1 MSIDKS
7 LSQHYEMQGGVKN
20 FLGKQKMVKAPK
32 KWKSGPDHPDTELA
46 YITKAEKDLILKAD
60 LHNSLSKGPNKGPSG
75 IISLNSAGSGYGGP
89 GPGRNEDRG
98 SGGGNGRSA
107 HLAAQSAAAANQAA
121 ANRAAE
127 QKAAAE
133 REMRATIAQAES
145 NQREAERS
153 NQLAEAR
160 KLMTQP
166 VTVDVPIK
174 GPELIPGTTGPVTL
188 DPYQQNYISP
198 GRVDIKDRYQTG
210 DYADL
215 VKAPVDVGFQEALR
229 KQQIAT
235 DLRQKQQDPDYGQFF
250 RPQPVVETPKSGIW
264 GGLKTMGKG
273 ALEMAL
279 MPFLPKPVRT
289 AWQTKKRYDAL
300 QKSALGKKLNLKEL
314 NLSNLRSSIDKGISG
329 RQFDPKDPIGWT
341 GEQKR
346 KKTFH
351 EPKGDGDKQQGTTV
365 EEAIAGKTSLGAGAL
380 GLPELQKRMAT
391 LHQLKQNE
399 DFWNQLTDVQ
409 KRNINMAMMN
419 YFKMIDQYSVK
430 PNEGRIRNI
439 G

>member
-1 MSIDKS
+1 MPPEITFFSI
-7 LSQHYEMQGGVKN
+7 
-20 FLGKQKMVKAPK
+20 
-32 KWKSGPDHPDTELA
+32 
-46 YITKAEKDLILKAD
+46 
-60 LHNSLSKGPNKGPSG
+60 NSLNPFIEGPYEKKIVYEPREGPARTYDPRTDPNA
-75 IISLNSAGSGYGGP
+75 LLQ
-89 GPGRNEDRG
+89 RG
-98 SGGGNGRSA
+98 SGI
-107 HLAAQSAAAANQAA
+107 
-121 ANRAAE
+121 
-127 QKAAAE
+127 
-133 REMRATIAQAES
+133 T
-145 NQREAERS
+145 
-153 NQLAEAR
+153 
-160 KLMTQP
+160 
-166 VTVDVPIK
+166 
-174 GPELIPGTTGPVTL
+174 
-188 DPYQQNYISP
+188 
-198 GRVDIKDRYQTG
+198 
-210 DYADL
+210 
-215 VKAPVDVGFQEALR
+215 
-229 KQQIAT
+229 
-235 DLRQKQQDPDYGQFF
+235 
-250 RPQPVVETPKSGIW
+250 
-264 GGLKTMGKG
+264 GGLKTAGKG
-273 ALEMAL
+273 ILEMAL

-430 PNEGRIRNI
+430 PNEGRIRDI